1 MKKLL
6 LILLIAITATSCST
20 SYYSGSAYQA
30 KSIHHF
36 CKKKHI
42 RPAAGPRYIRP
53 GRRGDINHPAVSKQT
68 RKTLKRYIRSSRTQA
83 SN

>member
-6 LILLIAITATSCST
+6 LILLVAITATSCST
-20 SYYSGSAYQA
+20 SYYSGYQDKNIA
-30 KSIHHF
+30 HF

-42 RPAAGPRYIRP
+42 RPTAGPRYIRP
-53 GRRGDINHPAVSKQT
+53 GKRGDINHLSVSKQT
-68 RKTLKRYIRSSRTQA
+68 RKTLKQQIRRSRSQV

>member
-6 LILLIAITATSCST
+6 LILVIAITATSCST
-20 SYYSGSAYQA
+20 SYYSGYQD
-30 KSIHHF
+30 KNVRHF

-42 RPAAGPRYIRP
+42 RPTEGPRYIRP
-53 GRRGDINHPAVSKQT
+53 GKRGDINHPSVSRQT
-68 RKTLKRYIRSSRTQA
+68 RKTLKRYIRRSRTQV

>member
-6 LILLIAITATSCST
+6 LILVIAVSITSCTT

-30 KSIHHF
+30 KSINRF
-36 CKKKHI
+36 SKKKHI
-42 RPAAGPRYIRP
+42 RPTEGPRYIRP

-68 RKTLKRYIRSSRTQA
+68 RKTLKRFVRRSRTQV

>member
-6 LILLIAITATSCST
+6 LILIIAITVTSCST
-20 SYYSGSAYQA
+20 SYYSGYQD
-30 KSIHHF
+30 KNVHHF

-42 RPAAGPRYIRP
+42 RPTKGPRYIRP
-53 GRRGDINHPAVSKQT
+53 GKRGDINHPSVSKQT
-68 RKTLKRYIRSSRTQA
+68 RKTLKRYVRRSRTQV